1 MTSPWQVNRHLAKPL
16 LVIVALLAN
25 SANRIR
31 LTCHTESLRPGHLN
45 GSMGRLRIELAGRRT
60 LALRKSL
67 DRSRHFAQPHT
78 ASAVSAILP
87 AVYSTPGIRWILS
100 LSSIFF
106 LSFTMSMIVCK
117 DWRVMEAS
125 G

>member
-1 MTSPWQVNRHLAKPL
+1 MAGGMGRSRIALAL
-16 LVIVALLAN
+16 G
-25 SANRIR
+25 S
-31 LTCHTESLRPGHLN
+31 RPGTVVRA
-45 GSMGRLRIELAGRRT
+45 RLELSSFLTTGQPS
-60 LALRKSL
+60 LALPINL
-67 DRSRHFAQPHT
+67 DCLRHFAQPHT
-78 ASAVSAILP
+78 LSAVSAILP

>member
-1 MTSPWQVNRHLAKPL
+1 MTSPWQVNRHLATPL
-16 LVIVALLAN
+16 HVIAASLAN
-25 SANRIR
+25 SANRVR
-31 LTCHTESLRPGHLN
+31 LTCHTESLRQCNLDV
-45 GSMGRLRIELAGRRT
+45 SMERLRIELAGRRT
-60 LALRKSL
+60 LALPKSL
-67 DRSRHFAQPHT
+67 DRLRHFAQPHT
-78 ASAVSAILP
+78 VSAASAILS

-106 LSFTMSMIVCK
+106 LSFTTSMIVCK

>member
-1 MTSPWQVNRHLAKPL
+1 MIA
-16 LVIVALLAN
+16 ALLAN
-25 SANRIR
+25 SADRVR
-31 LTCHTESLRPGHLN
+31 LTCYTEGLRQGNLDGN
-45 GSMGRLRIELAGRRT
+45 MGRLRTALAGRRT
-60 LALRKSL
+60 LALPKSL
-67 DRSRHFAQPHT
+67 DRLRHFAQPHT
-78 ASAVSAILP
+78 VSAASAILP

-117 DWRVMEAS
+117 DWRVIEAS

>member
-1 MTSPWQVNRHLAKPL
+1 MSKSFLSSLSVAALAGGAMLVLELSPV
-16 LVIVALLAN
+16 
-25 SANRIR
+25 SAF
-31 LTCHTESLRPGHLN
+31 N
-45 GSMGRLRIELAGRRT
+45 GSMGRLRIALDGRRT
-60 LALRKSL
+60 LALPKSL
-67 DRSRHFAQPHT
+67 DRLRHLAQPHT
-78 ASAVSAILP
+78 VSAASAILP

-100 LSSIFF
+100 FSSIFF